1 MKLFVAIAFMTA
13 FVILM
18 TPLGFAQDA
27 TTSDDETIIAEFNDI
42 EPYSGNYGPES
53 NLYQVKLILERIDEV
68 LTFDPVRKI
77 EKKLEHAKTRL
88 AEAKG
93 EIIQNR
99 IANANKILELGY
111 ENKIVE
117 VNADL
122 VKLSEGASIA
132 MKNRLEASQIKAEQH
147 KLVIQSLI
155 DKNPDAI
162 HFEQL
167 NVLRLSSRLN

>member
-1 MKLFVAIAFMTA
+1 MKLFAAIAFMTA

-99 IANANKILELGY
+99 IANANKIL
-111 ENKIVE
+111 
-117 VNADL
+117 
-122 VKLSEGASIA
+122 
-132 MKNRLEASQIKAEQH
+132 
-147 KLVIQSLI
+147 
-155 DKNPDAI
+155 
-162 HFEQL
+162 
-167 NVLRLSSRLN
+167 